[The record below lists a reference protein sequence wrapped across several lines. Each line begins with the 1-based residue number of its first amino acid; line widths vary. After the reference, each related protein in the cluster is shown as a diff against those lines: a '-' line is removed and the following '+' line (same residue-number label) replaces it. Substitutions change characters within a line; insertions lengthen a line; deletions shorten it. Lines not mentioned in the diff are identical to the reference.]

1 MEFILKDIKDLAYIY
16 REVFWLK
23 ECLITLK
30 SLVVFL
36 LVRWMLKLG
45 YKRQV
50 FLYLGAFIGVVCVFF
65 GDMEY
70 LSENDILKLIAPTSL
85 LLLLYNKNQKTDS
98 ILIFFLI
105 PYLIISYEFYRNW
118 HEVTASVISHALIIS
133 CIIVSKDNMY
143 LSLFISTV
151 IGILFNLIGHNS
163 QPGTNE
169 LFLNPALITLV
180 ILGIGHYT
188 KNSRYTDFLKSFW
201 ITLLGF
207 AYLGS
212 WIFYFIKLYLL
223 RYNVHH
229 EHFRMHLDEYI
240 FLA

>member
-1 MEFILKDIKDLAYIY
+1 MELILKDIKYLAYLY
-16 REVFWLK
+16 KEVFWLK
-23 ECLITLK
+23 ECLTTLL
-30 SLVVFL
+30 SLVIFL
-36 LVRWMLKLG
+36 FVRWMLKHG

-50 FLYLGAFIGVVCVFF
+50 FLYLGALIGVLCVFL

-70 LSENDILKLIAPTSL
+70 LSDNDILKLIAPISL
-85 LLLLYNKNQKTDS
+85 LLLIYNKNQETDS
-98 ILIFFLI
+98 ILIFFHI

-118 HEVTASVISHALIIS
+118 HEVTASLILHALIIS
-133 CIIVSKDNMY
+133 CIVIIKENIY
-143 LSLFISTV
+143 ISLFISAV

-169 LFLNPALITLV
+169 FFLNPALITLA
-180 ILGIGHYT
+180 IIGLGYYT
-188 KNSRYTDFLKSFW
+188 KNRRYTDFLKSFW

-223 RYNVHH
+223 RYNVHQ
-229 EHFRMHLDEYI
+229 EYFRMHFGEYI
-240 FLA
+240 YLT